1 VFIEKPEFFSGV
13 TFMLNR
19 FLLNWSINNSKA
31 IITVSE
37 DTRKKIQN
45 NLNRKANV
53 HIVYNCYPSIFYDYH
68 FPELLKVDVPFVLY
82 FGGSDPR
89 KNLSLMFKI
98 FEIYKDKAKGNLKL
112 LCTKFREDYEIF
124 LEDTQQLHRDI
135 DFLGEISPEH
145 LINKIIYSKAI
156 FYLSDYEGFGRPVME
171 AAAFDKPIITKNLD
185 VFKEITNANTLIVE
199 DIDSGV
205 NILKQ
210 LEKVSGLKSKYS
222 ISLNPKFL
230 TSSNVLRFQNV
241 VKQYI
246 EINNGI

>member
-1 VFIEKPEFFSGV
+1 
-13 TFMLNR
+13 
-19 FLLNWSINNSKA
+19 
-31 IITVSE
+31 
-37 DTRKKIQN
+37 
-45 NLNRKANV
+45 
-53 HIVYNCYPSIFYDYH
+53 
-68 FPELLKVDVPFVLY
+68 
-82 FGGSDPR
+82 
-89 KNLSLMFKI
+89 
-98 FEIYKDKAKGNLKL
+98 
-112 LCTKFREDYEIF
+112 
-124 LEDTQQLHRDI
+124 
-135 DFLGEISPEH
+135 
-145 LINKIIYSKAI
+145 
-156 FYLSDYEGFGRPVME
+156 ME